1 MLTIKVAG
9 LPSSL
14 CQAVAEAA
22 KIRGCQC
29 WAPVW
34 GWVTAKKVG
43 SRPTAGHSITLMRWI
58 SRSNNAWKRAL
69 PLDILLCI
77 PGSYRRG
84 MTAAQHIV
92 FLKLEDIVANYT
104 EETFFGDRQ

>member
-1 MLTIKVAG
+1 MDVT
-9 LPSSL
+9 
-14 CQAVAEAA
+14 
-22 KIRGCQC
+22 
-29 WAPVW
+29 VW
-34 GWVTAKKVG
+34 GTGLGFGNGKKVG
-43 SRPTAGHSITLMRWI
+43 SRPTAGHSITLLRWI

-69 PLDILLCI
+69 PLDIWLCI

-92 FLKLEDIVANYT
+92 FLNLEDIVASYT